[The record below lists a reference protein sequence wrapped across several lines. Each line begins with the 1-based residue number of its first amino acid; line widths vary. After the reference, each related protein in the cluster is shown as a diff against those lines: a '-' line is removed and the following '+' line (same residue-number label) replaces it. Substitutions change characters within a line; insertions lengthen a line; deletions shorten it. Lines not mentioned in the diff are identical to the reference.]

1 VHQPCHLRLSGFGT
15 VTRTS
20 LVKVPRLANTGIEL
34 GWARKEE
41 VSMRKG
47 VCPAVTLI
55 FMPLLLGQAAVLA
68 QPQSSGSRTFMTGAK
83 LVELCK
89 TENPYCTGYVAG
101 VADTLAPLSEPGG
114 PLPPSSLASFCPGQM
129 TVKQAIA
136 AFQKYAQANP
146 EGLGINAAQFAG
158 DALHEAYPC
167 TRK

>member
-1 VHQPCHLRLSGFGT
+1 
-15 VTRTS
+15 
-20 LVKVPRLANTGIEL
+20 
-34 GWARKEE
+34 
-41 VSMRKG
+41 MRKFAH
-47 VCPAVTLI
+47 PLI
-55 FMPLLLGQAAVLA
+55 GLIIAPLLLGQAAAPA
-68 QPQSSGSRTFMTGAK
+68 QQQAGGSRTFMTAAK
-83 LVELCK
+83 LLELCK

-114 PLPPSSLASFCPGQM
+114 PLPPNSLASFCPGQM

-136 AFQKYAQANP
+136 AFQKFAQANP

>member
-1 VHQPCHLRLSGFGT
+1 
-15 VTRTS
+15 
-20 LVKVPRLANTGIEL
+20 
-34 GWARKEE
+34 
-41 VSMRKG
+41 MRKI
-47 VCPAVTLI
+47 VHPFIALV
-55 FMPLLLGQAAVLA
+55 FAPLLLGQAVPGP
-68 QPQSSGSRTFMTGAK
+68 PQAGGSRTFMTGAR

-136 AFQKYAQANP
+136 AFQKYAHANP

>member
-1 VHQPCHLRLSGFGT
+1 MRNIIQPFIVLI
-15 VTRTS
+15 
-20 LVKVPRLANTGIEL
+20 LA
-34 GWARKEE
+34 
-41 VSMRKG
+41 
-47 VCPAVTLI
+47 
-55 FMPLLLGQAAVLA
+55 PLLLGQAAVPTPSQA
-68 QPQSSGSRTFMTGAK
+68 NGSRAFMTGAK
-83 LVELCK
+83 LVELCR

-114 PLPPSSLASFCPGQM
+114 PLPPNSLASFCPGQM